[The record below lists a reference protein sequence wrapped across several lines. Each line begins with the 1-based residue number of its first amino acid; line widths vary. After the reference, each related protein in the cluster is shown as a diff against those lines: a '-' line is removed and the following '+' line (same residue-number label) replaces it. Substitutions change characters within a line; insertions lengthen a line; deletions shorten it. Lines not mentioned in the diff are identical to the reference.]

1 MTLDADVLVD
11 RRRLRRKLT
20 FWRVAAVL
28 VLAGALI
35 GLFMQQFDPRA
46 RAHAHIARLAVNG
59 VILDDQKRLKMISRM
74 AEDPAVKGLILS
86 INSPG
91 GSTSGGEGLLEAL
104 RAFSEKKPVVAHIG
118 TVGASAGY
126 MIAIAA
132 DHVVARRN
140 AITGSIGVLFQF
152 GDAEKLL
159 ETIGVNMD
167 AVKSSPMKAEPTFYK
182 PISPES
188 RAMLA
193 SLVSDSYDWFVDVV
207 ADRRGMDRS
216 AALRLADGSIYTGHQ
231 ARELNL
237 IDAIGGEETAKQW
250 LVDEKHLDEDLP
262 VLDWKVEDGL
272 PGLPLGEAVAGFVG
286 QSVVATLFGQSTIA
300 KMLFPEAQ
308 MLDGLVSVWHARG
321 VGNATNTGGP
331 ANDKIRAGSKDC

>member
-20 FWRVAAVL
+20 FWRVLAAL
-28 VLAGALI
+28 VVAGGLI
-35 GLFMQQFDPRA
+35 AVMISGLDPRQ
-46 RAHAHIARLAVNG
+46 RGQAHIARLTISG
-59 VILDDQKRLKMISRM
+59 VILDDRDRLELIDKM
-74 AEDPAVKGLILS
+74 AEAASVKGVIVS
-86 INSPG
+86 IDSPG

-104 RAFSEKKPVVAHIG
+104 RRLAEKKPVVAHIG

-152 GDAEKLL
+152 GDAQRLL

-188 RAMLA
+188 RAMLEA
-193 SLVSDSYDWFVDVV
+193 LVTDSYDWFVDVV
-207 ADRRGMDRS
+207 ADRRGLDR
-216 AALRLADGSIYTGHQ
+216 AAAEALANGSIFTGHQ
-231 ARELNL
+231 ALERKL
-237 IDAIGGEETAKQW
+237 IDAIGGEDVARNW
-250 LVDEKHLDEDLP
+250 LVEERKLDAELPIVDWKTDGELADLP
-262 VLDWKVEDGL
+262 LADAAAQF
-272 PGLPLGEAVAGFVG
+272 LGQTLSEA
-286 QSVVATLFGQSTIA
+286 LFGRHGVA
-300 KMLFPEAQ
+300 KMLIPEAV
-308 MLDGLVSVWHARG
+308 MLDGLVSVWHAPG
-321 VGNATNTGGP
+321 AGNATYTGGT
-331 ANDKIRAGSKDC
+331 GQ

>member
-1 MTLDADVLVD
+1 MSLDADVLVD

-20 FWRVAAVL
+20 FWRVAAVV

-35 GLFMQQFDPRA
+35 ALFLQQFDPRA
-46 RAHAHIARLAVNG
+46 RSQPHVARLAING
-59 VILDDQKRLKMISRM
+59 VILDDQKRLKMIGRM
-74 AEDPAVKGLILS
+74 AEDPAVKGLIIS

-104 RAFSEKKPVVAHIG
+104 RKFGDKKPVVAHIG

-193 SLVSDSYDWFVDVV
+193 SMVEDSYDWFVDVV
-207 ADRRGMDRS
+207 ADRRGIERS
-216 AALRLADGSIYTGHQ
+216 TALRLADGSIYTGHQ

-237 IDAIGGEETAKQW
+237 VDEIGGEEAAQQW
-250 LVDEKHLDEDLP
+250 LVDEKNLDEDLP

-286 QSVVATLFGQSTIA
+286 QSVAATLFGQGTIA

-321 VGNATNTGGP
+321 VGNATNTGG
-331 ANDKIRAGSKDC
+331 AGE